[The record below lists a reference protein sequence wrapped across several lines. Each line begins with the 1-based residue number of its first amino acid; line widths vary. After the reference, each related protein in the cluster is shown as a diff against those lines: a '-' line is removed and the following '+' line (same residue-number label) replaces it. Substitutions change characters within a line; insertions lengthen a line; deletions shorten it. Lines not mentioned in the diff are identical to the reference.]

1 MRTMIDER
9 ICLGCGITYQRP
21 ISYRS
26 HKKWAERKFCG
37 QACRAKARIV
47 SVDAQ
52 PSKVCELCSKVF
64 WKPIGKNSISKKRWD
79 ARKHCS
85 NKCWRRAF
93 LTNSERPNAH
103 KPKVF
108 SNEYRSLHQWV
119 NRNFEQKQKCEL
131 CSRQGDGRQLQ
142 WANISDRYLRER
154 SDWACLCSRCH
165 KVFDCSK
172 WVSKQSA
179 QFQKNFKYLLDKA
192 SSHTEKDD

>member
-1 MRTMIDER
+1 MKTTKT
-9 ICLGCGITYQRP
+9 CLECGKEYSRP
-21 ISYRS
+21 ASLTSTPRWQARKYCGHHCRGEASRKYVEDQASKKCALCSQQFYKPVADQAIS
-26 HKKWAERKFCG
+26 HKRWEERKY
-37 QACRAKARIV
+37 
-47 SVDAQ
+47 
-52 PSKVCELCSKVF
+52 
-64 WKPIGKNSISKKRWD
+64 
-79 ARKHCS
+79 CS
-85 NKCWRRAF
+85 NDCWRKAY
-93 LTNSERPNAH
+93 LTNSERPNAY
-103 KPKVF
+103 KPTAW
-108 SNEYRSLHQWV
+108 SDNYSAIHGWV